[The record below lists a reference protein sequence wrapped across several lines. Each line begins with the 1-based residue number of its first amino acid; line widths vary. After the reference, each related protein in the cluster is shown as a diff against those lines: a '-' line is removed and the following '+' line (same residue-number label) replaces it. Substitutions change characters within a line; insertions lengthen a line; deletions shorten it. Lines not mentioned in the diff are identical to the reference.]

1 MTQAARSNLQ
11 LRRPPTAT
19 TASSRTTPLRS
30 RGAPIGWPCWSPA
43 TPPARPSTSRP
54 TTGHAA
60 RCCSCPAPGREVRRH
75 PLCRVLPHQRVL
87 KRTYPDCRFGRSA
100 TLRPAGVDL
109 GRRRSV
115 VLGIRASACVLPRGL
130 VRSAPRRRALHHA
143 RRRQWAQ
150 ADPPDDVGRRRHS
163 GISRHLSVGQVTGL
177 RTSRASRGLTAS
189 GISSTARSSG
199 AR

>member
-30 RGAPIGWPCWSPA
+30 CGAPIGWPCWSPA

-60 RCCSCPAPGREVRRH
+60 RWCSCPATGREVRRH

-87 KRTYPDCRFGRSA
+87 KRTYPDCCFGRRGAARRANLVAAAVGACAS
-100 TLRPAGVDL
+100 
-109 GRRRSV
+109 RRRGHSRCRPSSEGYVAGAGGRPHFAGRQRRTFWSTRAYMSV
-115 VLGIRASACVLPRGL
+115 PEIVARLWRFLRACTETGSSDAKPN
-130 VRSAPRRRALHHA
+130 RR
-143 RRRQWAQ
+143 
-150 ADPPDDVGRRRHS
+150 
-163 GISRHLSVGQVTGL
+163 
-177 RTSRASRGLTAS
+177 
-189 GISSTARSSG
+189 
-199 AR
+199 

>member
-19 TASSRTTPLRS
+19 TASSRTTPLRF

-60 RCCSCPAPGREVRRH
+60 RCCSCPATGREVRRH

-87 KRTYPDCRFGRSA
+87 KRTCSDCRSGRKPEAPQACDHTFASREEEVRPPQPKHRPVKPRA
-100 TLRPAGVDL
+100 APWCHSWSHVERIWADLRAPVARWYAGNRLGVTSFRRSHNPKCRGFESRPAT
-109 GRRRSV
+109 SV
-115 VLGIRASACVLPRGL
+115 PSPAMVCPSKL
-130 VRSAPRRRALHHA
+130 A
-143 RRRQWAQ
+143 R
-150 ADPPDDVGRRRHS
+150 
-163 GISRHLSVGQVTGL
+163 
-177 RTSRASRGLTAS
+177 
-189 GISSTARSSG
+189 
-199 AR
+199 